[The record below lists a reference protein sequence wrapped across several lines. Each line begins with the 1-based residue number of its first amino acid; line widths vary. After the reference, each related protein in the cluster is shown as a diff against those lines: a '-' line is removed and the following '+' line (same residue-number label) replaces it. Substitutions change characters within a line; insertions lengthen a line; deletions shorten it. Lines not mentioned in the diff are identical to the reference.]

1 MTPTLSPQALFP
13 SAPDAA
19 RHEPVQSDLTRLF
32 APIVRGVGQA
42 IGDYRM
48 IEQGDRV
55 MVCLSGGKDSYT
67 LLDVLLHLQ
76 KKAPI
81 DFELVAVNLDQGQP
95 GFPKDVLPRYLTEL
109 GVRHDVLTED
119 TYSVVKEKTPEGKTT
134 CSLCSRLRRGILY
147 RHAREIGA
155 TKIALGHHRE
165 DILETLF
172 MNMFFG
178 ARLKAM
184 PPKLQ
189 SDDGTNVVIRP
200 LAYVAEA
207 DIIRY
212 AQARAFPI
220 IPCNLCGSQPNL
232 QRKVVGEML
241 EGWEREH
248 PGRLQNILRSLTRVT
263 PSHLLD
269 RDLYDFASLSVTP
282 AQGDTGFDAESY
294 PEREFMAGLSEL
306 SLLPQ

>member
-1 MTPTLSPQALFP
+1 MTHTALP
-13 SAPDAA
+13 SAP
-19 RHEPVQSDLTRLF
+19 DLTRLF
-32 APIVRGVGQA
+32 QPIVKGVGQA

-48 IEQGDRV
+48 IEDGDLV

-76 KKAPI
+76 KKAPV
-81 DFELVAVNLDQGQP
+81 DFEIVAVNLDQGQP
-95 GFPKDVLPRYLTEL
+95 GFPKDVLPRYLTAL
-109 GVRHDVLTED
+109 GVRHDLLTQD
-119 TYSVVKEKTPEGKTT
+119 TYSVVKEKTPAGKTT
-134 CSLCSRLRRGILY
+134 CALCSRLRRGVLY
-147 RHAREIGA
+147 GHARAIGA

-172 MNMFFG
+172 MNLFFG

-220 IPCNLCGSQPNL
+220 IPCNLCGSQENL
-232 QRKVVGEML
+232 QRRVVGEML
-241 EGWEREH
+241 AGWEREH
-248 PGRLQNILRSLTRVT
+248 PGRLTNIARALTRVT
-263 PSHLLD
+263 PSHLMDPELF
-269 RDLYDFASLSVTP
+269 DFASLSVTP
-282 AQGDTGFDAESY
+282 AEGDKGFDPDDY
-294 PEREFMAGLSEL
+294 PGREFLSGIQEL
-306 SLLPQ
+306 GMLG

>member
-1 MTPTLSPQALFP
+1 MTYPAPSPT
-13 SAPDAA
+13 APDTA
-19 RHEPVQSDLTRLF
+19 RLF

-48 IEQGDRV
+48 IEDGDRV
-55 MVCLSGGKDSYT
+55 MVCLSGGKDSYA

-76 KKAPI
+76 KKAPVK
-81 DFELVAVNLDQGQP
+81 FELVAVNLDQGQP
-95 GFPKDVLPRYLTEL
+95 GFPKDVLPRYLTDL
-109 GVRHDVLTED
+109 GVRHDLLTQD

-134 CSLCSRLRRGILY
+134 CALCSRLRRGILY
-147 RHAREIGA
+147 GHARAIGA
-155 TKIALGHHRE
+155 TKIALGHHRD

-172 MNMFFG
+172 MNLFFG

-200 LAYVAEA
+200 LAYTAEQ
-207 DIIRY
+207 DLIRY
-212 AQARAFPI
+212 AQARQFPI
-220 IPCNLCGSQPNL
+220 IPCNLCGSQANL
-232 QRKVVGEML
+232 QRQVVGEML

-248 PGRLQNILRSLTRVT
+248 PGRLNNILRALTRVT

-269 RDLYDFASLSVTP
+269 RDLFDFASLSVTP
-282 AQGDTGFDAESY
+282 AEGDRGFDPDTY
-294 PEREFMAGLSEL
+294 PEREFLNGLSEMQML
-306 SLLPQ
+306 G

>member
-1 MTPTLSPQALFP
+1 MQGAPTSTP
-13 SAPDAA
+13 
-19 RHEPVQSDLTRLF
+19 HKLF
-32 APIVRGVGQA
+32 APIVKATGQA

-48 IEQGDRV
+48 IEDGDRI

-76 KKAPI
+76 KRAPVR
-81 DFELVAVNLDQGQP
+81 FEVVAVNLDQGQP
-95 GFPKDVLPRYLTEL
+95 GFPKDVLPRYLSEL
-109 GVRHDVLTED
+109 SVPYDILTED
-119 TYSVVKEKTPEGKTT
+119 TYSVVKEKVPEGKTT

-155 TKIALGHHRE
+155 TKVALGHHRE

-178 ARLKAM
+178 SRLKAM

-200 LAYVAEA
+200 LAYVPESQ
-207 DIIRY
+207 IVTY
-212 AQARAFPI
+212 AAAKGFPI

-232 QRKVVGEML
+232 QRRVVGEML

-248 PGRLQNILRSLTRVT
+248 PGRLNNILRSLTRVT

-269 RDLYDFASLSVTP
+269 AELYDFAGLSVQP
-282 AQGDTGFDAESY
+282 AEGDKGFDAEEY
-294 PEREFMAGLSEL
+294 PEREFLSGLSEL
-306 SLLPQ
+306 TMLG